1 MNLTKNIFN
10 YILVCLTVLAGD
22 NLLAQEF
29 PISAEDIGIVPE
41 ISNVR
46 ISPDGNKILMIKRN
60 GSDSSMEIRS
70 LIDATAPVHELPH
83 SDGFYTWARWLNNNR
98 IIFRATVR
106 RRSEKRNQK
115 VRQSA
120 NILFKMNS
128 DGTGVSNIKPNVGY
142 FLDVYKEDRN
152 YMLMTRAGK
161 VHKVNIDTLET
172 EEYDAVRP
180 DGRRIL
186 DNNDVIRAVI
196 VDDDNA
202 NNRIVEGKAYYRK
215 YKSGYWIKL
224 YERRLRLGLGYTK
237 EDTFKGWFTYEGVT
251 NNPSEIYVSSYHT
264 GDKLALYKYNVDSKE
279 IVEKIAGHDEYNIY
293 DFKFDDN
300 NQLIS
305 YRYNGDYPVLVLL
318 DDLGNNLAR
327 IFSNNF
333 PGSVVRIQNES
344 EDKSKFI
351 LFVSSPTEPGSFYLL
366 DLNTNKLELLD
377 YNYQNLDVEKLSKM
391 VPISYQ
397 ARDGLTIPGFLSLP
411 INSDGK
417 NLPTIIFPHDGP
429 ISRTNWGFNTWTQ
442 FLTSRGFAV
451 LQMNYRGS
459 TGLGQEF
466 RQKGFHEWGRKILE
480 DINDGTHWMIDQ
492 GYADPDRICTLGHR
506 YGGYAALQV
515 NVLEP
520 QLYKCAITDS
530 AIVDLGRFMNRLTSN
545 YIESTEWSPRE
556 SSPLHNAENINV
568 PLLVFHGSRSEWAEK
583 APNKL
588 FVNKMKRRGNDITYI
603 VYEDIFK
610 NNNVEFFTEIDS
622 FLAKHLKE

>member
-1 MNLTKNIFN
+1 M
-10 YILVCLTVLAGD
+10 VLAGD

-46 ISPDGNKILMIKRN
+46 ISPDGKKILMIKRSSS
-60 GSDSSMEIRS
+60 GSSMEIRS
-70 LIDATAPVHELPH
+70 VIDATAPVHELPH
-83 SDGFYTWARWLNNNR
+83 SDGFYTWARWLNNTQ
-98 IIFRATVR
+98 IIFKATVR
-106 RRSEKRNQK
+106 RRSEKRNHK

-120 NILFKMNS
+120 NLLFKMNS
-128 DGTGVSNIKPNVGY
+128 DGTGVTNIKPKVGY
-142 FLDVYKEDRN
+142 FLDIYKEDRN
-152 YMLMTRAGK
+152 YMLMTRASK
-161 VHKVNIDTLET
+161 VYKVNIDTLET
-172 EEYDAVRP
+172 EEYDTIRP
-180 DGRRIL
+180 DGRRVL
-186 DNNDVIRAVI
+186 DENDVVRAVI
-196 VDDDNA
+196 VDDDDS
-202 NNRIVEGKAYYRK
+202 NNRIINAKAYYRK
-215 YKSGYWIKL
+215 YKGGHWIEL
-224 YERRLRLGLGYTK
+224 YEQRMRLGLGYTK
-237 EDTFKGWFTYEGVT
+237 EDAFKGWFTYEGVT

-264 GDKLALYKYNVDSKE
+264 GDKLALYKYDVDKKK
-279 IVEKIAGHDEYNIY
+279 IVEKVASHEDYNIY

-305 YRYNGDYPVLVLL
+305 YRYFGDYPVLVLL
-318 DDLGNNLAR
+318 DDLGNKLAK
-327 IFSNNF
+327 ILSNNF
-333 PGSVVRIQNES
+333 PESVVRIQNES
-344 EDKSKFI
+344 EDHSKFI

-366 DLNTNKLELLD
+366 NLNENKLELLG

-411 INSDGK
+411 ANSEGK

-480 DINDGTHWMIDQ
+480 DINDGTHWMIEQ

-520 QLYKCAITDS
+520 ELYKCTITNS
-530 AIVDLGRFMNRLTSN
+530 AIVDLRRYLNRLITN
-545 YIESTEWSPRE
+545 YIESKEWSPRE
-556 SSPLHNAENINV
+556 SSPLQNAENIDV
-568 PLLVFHGSRSEWAEK
+568 PLLLFHGSRSEWAEK
-583 APNKL
+583 ASNKL
-588 FVNKMKRRGNDITYI
+588 FVKKMKRLGKEINYI
-603 VYEDIFK
+603 VYEDIYK
-610 NNNVEFFTEIDS
+610 NNNVEFFSEIDN
-622 FLAKHLKE
+622 FLAKYLKK